1 MREEEIDFVLQ
12 EGEGYRIEFK
22 ESVSHI
28 EREMVAFANSSGG
41 KIFIGITDEHKV
53 KGIKVT
59 ERVKSQLQNM
69 ARNCDPPVKIILETI
84 IYRDKEMLLVEVFE
98 GENKPYSCSEGFY
111 MRTGPTTE
119 KMKRDEIV
127 NFFQGEGKIRFD
139 KLIDQ
144 KFDFYRDFERE
155 RLQDFISRAGIKT
168 DLNTADVLINLGIAE
183 KQEGKIYLNN
193 GGILFFA
200 RDVKEFF
207 NFAYITCARFK
218 GNDRSFVID
227 RTDIYG
233 SLIAQ
238 VEESMK
244 FVKRNIR
251 LGYKFTGRP
260 AREEIPEYPLEAIR
274 EAVINALMHRDY
286 FFTGCNIYLYI
297 YSNRIEVIS
306 PGGLFKLKYEE
317 LGKRASRRNELI
329 ADIFFRVGFGEKMG
343 SGITRMNHW
352 MLEGGLEKPKIEVS
366 ENFFEITFYGPGESI
381 IEHKEIDYKAYD
393 LKDRQIKALK
403 YLEEKGKFTLSQY
416 INLTGVSKAT
426 AQRDLNDLLKRGL
439 IERKGRKE
447 GGKYSYYI
455 FSRK

>member
-59 ERVKSQLQNM
+59 ERLKSQLQNM

-119 KMKRDEIV
+119 KMKRDEII

-144 KFDFYRDFERE
+144 RFDFYRDFERE
-155 RLQDFISRAGIKT
+155 ILQNFISRAGIKT

-193 GGILFFA
+193 GGILFF
-200 RDVKEFF
+200 
-207 NFAYITCARFK
+207 
-218 GNDRSFVID
+218 
-227 RTDIYG
+227 
-233 SLIAQ
+233 L
-238 VEESMK
+238 
-244 FVKRNIR
+244 
-251 LGYKFTGRP
+251 
-260 AREEIPEYPLEAIR
+260 
-274 EAVINALMHRDY
+274 Y
-286 FFTGCNIYLYI
+286 FFTKMIQG
-297 YSNRIEVIS
+297 S
-306 PGGLFKLKYEE
+306 
-317 LGKRASRRNELI
+317 
-329 ADIFFRVGFGEKMG
+329 FRVHLRLIPLDKKCDREPYPVILFYKF
-343 SGITRMNHW
+343 RNN
-352 MLEGGLEKPKIEVS
+352 S
-366 ENFFEITFYGPGESI
+366 E
-381 IEHKEIDYKAYD
+381 
-393 LKDRQIKALK
+393 IK
-403 YLEEKGKFTLSQY
+403 Q
-416 INLTGVSKAT
+416 
-426 AQRDLNDLLKRGL
+426 
-439 IERKGRKE
+439 
-447 GGKYSYYI
+447 
-455 FSRK
+455 